1 VARAKPRSR
10 LGARSRL
17 ARRARTVAIWLGVVA
32 AIGGIFYGLAN
43 TSTIAYGERQ
53 LTAIDFSSLT
63 SDQKHSALVEANGA
77 RCTCGCGMTLAQC
90 VATDMTCPV
99 RTDNITKIRGMV
111 QKALNSG
118 GGS

>member
-1 VARAKPRSR
+1 MARAKPRSR

-77 RCTCGCGMTLAQC
+77 RCTCGCGMQLAQC
-90 VATDMTCPV
+90 VATDSTCPI
-99 RTDNITKIRGMV
+99 RTDNIERIKTMV
-111 QKALNSG
+111 REAAAG
-118 GGS
+118 T